1 MILPPTIAH
10 LNCSCGCTHLAVQ
23 RDDEFTYVTVYIPAF
38 FQAGILATI
47 RQRISLAWAI
57 ITGRNHD
64 IHDLVVDNIDFNN
77 FIATC
82 EDALVAERMR
92 DDTRD

>member
-64 IHDLVVDNIDFNN
+64 IHN